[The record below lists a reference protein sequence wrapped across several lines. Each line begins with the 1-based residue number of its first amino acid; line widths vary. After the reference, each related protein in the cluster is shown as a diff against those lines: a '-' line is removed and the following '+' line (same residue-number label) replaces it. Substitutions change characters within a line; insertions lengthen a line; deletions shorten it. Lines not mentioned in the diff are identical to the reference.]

1 MDPFGHERGRRASLR
16 LVAEVTA
23 GGAAES
29 GGLGLEP
36 DDVVVAGC
44 VLEPARH
51 LVVVPATGGASGV
64 RSASGVAG
72 RVAGDRVVGAIMAGR
87 LRGWPIRG

>member
-1 MDPFGHERGRRASLR
+1 MADGWAERIMDPFGHERGRRASLR

-36 DDVVVAGC
+36 DDVVV
-44 VLEPARH
+44 P
-51 LVVVPATGGASGV
+51 GV
-64 RSASGVAG
+64 C
-72 RVAGDRVVGAIMAGR
+72 
-87 LRGWPIRG
+87 

>member
-1 MDPFGHERGRRASLR
+1 MAGGWAERIMDPFGHERGRRASLR

-51 LVVVPATGGASGV
+51 LVVVPATGRPWALRPALGGGWSGC
-64 RSASGVAG
+64 R
-72 RVAGDRVVGAIMAGR
+72 
-87 LRGWPIRG
+87 